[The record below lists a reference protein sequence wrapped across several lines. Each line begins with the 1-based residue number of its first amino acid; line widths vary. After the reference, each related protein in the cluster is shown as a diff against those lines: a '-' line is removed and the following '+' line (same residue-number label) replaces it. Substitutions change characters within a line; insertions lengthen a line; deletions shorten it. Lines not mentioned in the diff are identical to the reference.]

1 MTENIAEL
9 QPNPVMWPT
18 IVRRVVPGAVE
29 TMERQAEGERALCV
43 FWSVEDAQRAMLEGG
58 YTPEEGWKAIERD
71 HEELRFVMDVLAA
84 TAGPELIYLEPTPD
98 APDLSGIF
106 EVDVFIGMLEESERA

>member
-1 MTENIAEL
+1 MR
-9 QPNPVMWPT
+9 PT
-18 IVRRVVPGAVE
+18 RVRRVVLGAVQ
-29 TMERQAEGERALCV
+29 TMERLADGERALCV

-58 YTPEEGWKAIERD
+58 CPAEEGWKAIERD